1 MSPTILARGVTTP
14 LPAVAIAT
22 PMTAATATPMTA
34 AIKTPMTATAG
45 GAGWLLIG
53 LLLGAA
59 VGQALRGRRQPVAVT
74 SLVAVLAL
82 LGGAAAAGSLVPDA
96 AWGAFAIGVAAGA
109 ACQWLLLRALWRAR
123 GRRGWR
129 STTGW
134 PAPVAR
140 RDPQSWFLACGA
152 DADEIHELRWGWRG
166 EPPPTPPRYANAVLL
181 HDQERAVRGQD
192 PILPG
197 QAVFLRLD
205 IGELSPESQ
214 VRVAARFPD
223 RHLPRHDLWLDVVV
237 SSSELRV
244 ERWPAEALEAPE
256 GTAGDA
262 HAAEARLFLPADGGA
277 ARTGE
282 AAGASP
288 YLTFR
293 LVAPS
298 VASRVRARVGYF
310 YRNALVQSQLL
321 TARVGEAHCALDVV
335 TDYSLSSSL
344 ADLDAIAPRP
354 RLTWLVHDRGDGR
367 HELVVRGEG
376 AAGAAPAVPLSL
388 EASAV
393 DTRVASLRAALRS
406 DAVAPARRQR
416 TRRQLEK
423 DLRRLAPLGQD
434 LYNVLT
440 SQVGSALDAA
450 FRQPEATVI
459 QICRPAKARLTLPW
473 ALLYEIPLEQDA
485 LARGGV
491 ELCPMVRDWDG
502 KGPLFDGYPSHCP
515 AAPAGRH
522 LANVWCPFGFW
533 GFRYLV
539 EQLSST
545 GDWVDRLT
553 VAPGADFV
561 IAETRRVDP
570 SRIAAH
576 VRRLTATVQASLP
589 AARVREGKDRGQ
601 IKEMIGRDLPFIYFY
616 CHGERQRPGR
626 GGDTYLGVGLREAIA
641 ANDFQGWVDNW
652 RLFENRVVWDRI
664 QPFIFLNACHSLEV
678 SPETLVSYLDAF
690 IGKGRA
696 AGVIGTEVRVRQP
709 LAMEIAEAF
718 FQGFLKAPPAP
729 PVRAG
734 QPLGDDVPTVGRVLR
749 KIRLDLLRSG
759 NLGGLVYTPHCWS
772 DLHVVRPTA
781 V

>member
-1 MSPTILARGVTTP
+1 MSPTVLARAVTAP

-22 PMTAATATPMTA
+22 PMTAA
-34 AIKTPMTATAG
+34 AG

-74 SLVAVLAL
+74 SLAAVLAL
-82 LGGAAAAGSLVPDA
+82 IGGATAAGSLVPDA
-96 AWGAFAIGVAAGA
+96 AWGCYAFGLAAGA
-109 ACQWLLLRALWRAR
+109 AGQWLLRRVRRRAR
-123 GRRGWR
+123 KRRSWR
-129 STTGW
+129 WVSSRGMQFES
-134 PAPVAR
+134 
-140 RDPQSWFLACGA
+140 RDPQDRVFLASGG
-152 DADEIHELRWGWRG
+152 DEIGELYSQLLYSEDWTVPPDR
-166 EPPPTPPRYANAVLL
+166 PPTPPRYANAVLL
-181 HDQERAVRGQD
+181 HDQERVVRGQD

-214 VRVAARFPD
+214 VQVAARFPD
-223 RHLPRHDLWLDVVV
+223 WHLPRRDLWLDVVV

-244 ERWPAEALEAPE
+244 ERWPAEAAE
-256 GTAGDA
+256 GTAAGA
-262 HAAEARLFLPADGGA
+262 ARAAESRFFLPADGGA

-282 AAGASP
+282 AAGSSP

-321 TARVGEAHCALDVV
+321 TARVGEAHCALEIVA
-335 TDYSLSSSL
+335 DYTLSSSL

-376 AAGAAPAVPLSL
+376 SAGAAPAVPLSL

-406 DAVAPARRQR
+406 EAVAPARRQR
-416 TRRQLEK
+416 TRRQLEQ

-450 FRQPEATVI
+450 FHQPEATVI

-485 LARGGV
+485 LAHGGV
-491 ELCPMVRDWDG
+491 ELCPMVRDWNG

-545 GDWVDRLT
+545 GDWVDHLT

-576 VRRLTATVQASLP
+576 VRRLTATVQGSFP
-589 AARVREGKDRGQ
+589 AARVQEGRDRAK
-601 IKEMIGRDLPFIYFY
+601 IKEMIGRDVPFIYFY

-626 GGDTYLGVGLREAIA
+626 GDTYLGVGLREAIA

-678 SPETLVSYLDAF
+678 TPETLVSYLDAF

-718 FQGFLKAPPAP
+718 FQGFLNAPPAP
-729 PVRAG
+729 PGRAG

-749 KIRLDLLRSG
+749 KLRLDLLRSG
-759 NLGGLVYTPHCWS
+759 NLAGLVYTPHCWS
-772 DLHVVRPTA
+772 DLHVVRPA
-781 V
+781 VIGAA